1 MGVIA
6 VVGNLS
12 IDRVDG
18 RPPSVGGGPYWA
30 ARGLHEVPMPTT
42 VLARSGDEDR
52 DFVLPRLAELGVPV
66 ELLHGRTSSAF
77 SIAYRNGARTM
88 TVDAIGD
95 AWMPDDVQH
104 LGDDVRWVH
113 VAPLLRSDF
122 PPETLAEL
130 ARERSVSLDA
140 QGLVRRSQLGPLAQD
155 RHFDPALLEY
165 LTIIK
170 LAEEEADV
178 IGDVAS
184 LGVPEIIV
192 TLGERGALVIH
203 DGVEQHVPTRPL
215 DVANPTGAGDAFA
228 MGYLAARSEGVGPIE
243 AAARANAVAGAVIG

>member
-30 ARGLHEVPMPTT
+30 ARGLHEVPMPTK
-42 VLARSGDEDR
+42 VLARSG
-52 DFVLPRLAELGVPV
+52 
-66 ELLHGRTSSAF
+66 
-77 SIAYRNGARTM
+77 
-88 TVDAIGD
+88 
-95 AWMPDDVQH
+95 
-104 LGDDVRWVH
+104 
-113 VAPLLRSDF
+113 
-122 PPETLAEL
+122 
-130 ARERSVSLDA
+130 
-140 QGLVRRSQLGPLAQD
+140 AQD

-170 LAEEEADV
+170 LAEEEAEV

-228 MGYLAARSEGVGPIE
+228 MGYLAARSEGVDPVE
-243 AAARANAVAGAVIG
+243 AAARANAVAGA

>member
-1 MGVIA
+1 M
-6 VVGNLS
+6 
-12 IDRVDG
+12 
-18 RPPSVGGGPYWA
+18 
-30 ARGLHEVPMPTT
+30 
-42 VLARSGDEDR
+42 
-52 DFVLPRLAELGVPV
+52 
-66 ELLHGRTSSAF
+66 
-77 SIAYRNGARTM
+77 
-88 TVDAIGD
+88 
-95 AWMPDDVQH
+95 QH
-104 LGDDVRWVH
+104 LDDDVRWVH

-155 RHFDPALLEY
+155 RDFDPALLEH
-165 LTIIK
+165 LTILK
-170 LAEEEADV
+170 LAEEEAEV
-178 IGDVAS
+178 IGDVAA

-203 DGVEQHVPTRPL
+203 NGVEQHVPTRPL

-228 MGYLAARSEGVGPIE
+228 MGYLAARSEGFGPVE